1 MATAADILGLN
12 HKPRVARQ
20 WSGHYQRLCAQR
32 DSLLARD
39 CSAPPA
45 SPTKLD
51 DLTDAA
57 SEESQRDLSL
67 VAANSTHEILFEV
80 VQAIRRIERGGYG
93 VCELTGEPIE
103 PERLDAIPWARYSL
117 RGQSELEREGFG
129 RKVGLPALRAAT
141 EEDLTEP
148 EGAQDTE
155 EAE

>member
-12 HKPRVARQ
+12 HKPKVARQ

-32 DSLLARD
+32 ERLLARD
-39 CSAPPA
+39 FSAPPA

-57 SEESQRDLSL
+57 TEESQRDLSL
-67 VAANSTHEILFEV
+67 VAANSTHEILLEV
-80 VQAIRRIERGGYG
+80 VQAIRRIEGGAYG
-93 VCELTGEPIE
+93 ICELTGEPIE
-103 PERLDAIPWARYSL
+103 PERLEAIPWARYSL

-141 EEDLTEP
+141 EGDLAEIEAQEEEETE
-148 EGAQDTE
+148 
-155 EAE
+155 